1 MKKSTLLL
9 VIITAFMLSAC
20 GSDEAVSTSSTTSTK
35 EESKEDSSAS
45 TTTTSTSFS
54 SFIKN
59 VQGKKFAAVVGYNEL
74 YPIGTCSVSSDSWW
88 IFNYSTNSCSQT
100 DVRSIYG
107 TTVVHEYGDS
117 VSDVESKLIEI
128 INAASTTSNSY
139 KEVSSNYYQFVSGDY
154 IYGINLAYP
163 SIANPVYRKHISTGE
178 NYFLLENSVQ
188 SFTL

>member
-20 GSDEAVSTSSTTSTK
+20 GSDEAESTKSTSSSTS
-35 EESKEDSSAS
+35 SKEDSSTS

-54 SFIKN
+54 SFVKN
-59 VQGKKFAAVVGYNEL
+59 VQDKKFAKVVGYNEL

-88 IFNYSTNSCSQT
+88 IFNYSTNSCSET

-128 INAASTTSNSY
+128 INAASTSSNSY

>member
-20 GSDEAVSTSSTTSTK
+20 GSDEAESTSSTSSTK

-54 SFIKN
+54 SFVKN
-59 VQGKKFAAVVGYNEL
+59 VQDKKFAAVVGYNER
-74 YPIGTCSVSSDSWW
+74 YPIGRCSVSSDSWW

-128 INAASTTSNSY
+128 INAASTSSNSY
-139 KEVSSNYYQFVSGDY
+139 K
-154 IYGINLAYP
+154 
-163 SIANPVYRKHISTGE
+163 
-178 NYFLLENSVQ
+178 
-188 SFTL
+188 